1 MSRLLKIILSIFAS
15 VALLVIIA
23 AIALPLLL
31 NPNDFKPEIQAAVK
45 DNLGRDLQIE
55 GELEL
60 SVFPWIGIST
70 GKMTLSNAEGFSDK
84 PFAEIESSNV
94 KVKLLPL
101 LSKEVEVNRVVLKG
115 LTLNLAKNKKGI
127 SNWDDL
133 AGSSQDSGDKA
144 ANNDT
149 TKDKSASPLAALAI
163 GGIAIEQAKIVW
175 DDQQQQKYVEIND
188 FNFKTGKLAFDKA
201 IDIDLS
207 LSVLNKQPALTEQ
220 LTFSTALVINKNLN
234 QFKLQDIQLKSTT
247 RGDGMPESGVIVS
260 LLANVALDIPQQ
272 TVELQGLVINSGEM
286 NLSADISGTQIKD
299 SPVFKGPI
307 KIAEFN
313 LAKLMKS
320 MAMPLPEMQASDA
333 LTKVSLAFD
342 LSATK
347 SSAEIKQLKIALDNT
362 SIKGSANVVNFS
374 QPKVAFNINI
384 DEIDVD
390 RYLAPIKKDVP
401 KKGVSNK
408 VITPA
413 SAAVAGAS
421 LFPVE
426 TLRALNA
433 KGQLSIDQLK
443 INQLNMQ
450 GLSLNLNAKNG
461 LINTQQKVKQLYQ
474 GNYTG
479 NTSINV
485 KNKTPA
491 IALDEKLNN
500 VNIEP
505 LLKDMNGENKM
516 SGVVNASAKINGRGN
531 STAAIKSSLNGNIN
545 FNFKDGVIKGFNLQ
559 KIIDSGK
566 SLLEGTPLPTENKQD
581 QTVFSIIK
589 GTAKIKNGL
598 LSNNDLYAEASKLR
612 VNGKGSA
619 NIANEKLDYKVNAK
633 LLRRLATETEPEKI
647 NGVPLV
653 INVGGSFSKPTYT
666 LDIAAML
673 VGKNRAKID
682 KKIDK
687 VVEKLKLDE
696 KLGPGINNLIKGLF

>member
-84 PFAEIESSNV
+84 PFAEIESSNL

-247 RGDGMPESGVIVS
+247 KGDGMPESGVIVS

-390 RYLAPIKKDVP
+390 RYLAPIKKDAP
-401 KKGVSNK
+401 KKGIPNK
-408 VITPA
+408 VVTPA
-413 SAAVAGAS
+413 SAAVASAS